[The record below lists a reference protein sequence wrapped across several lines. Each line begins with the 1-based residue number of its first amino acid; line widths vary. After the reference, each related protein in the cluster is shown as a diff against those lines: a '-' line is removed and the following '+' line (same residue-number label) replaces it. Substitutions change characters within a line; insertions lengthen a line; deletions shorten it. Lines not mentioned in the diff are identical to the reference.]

1 MSNTDP
7 TQKTGVKPGLREG
20 QAVPTSYKTPH
31 VTHFIY
37 NVYSKYVDTTISN
50 KQI

>member
-7 TQKTGVKPGLREG
+7 TQKPGVKPGLREG
-20 QAVPTSYKTPH
+20 QAVPSSYKTPH

-37 NVYSKYVDTTISN
+37 IVNMWTLL
-50 KQI
+50 